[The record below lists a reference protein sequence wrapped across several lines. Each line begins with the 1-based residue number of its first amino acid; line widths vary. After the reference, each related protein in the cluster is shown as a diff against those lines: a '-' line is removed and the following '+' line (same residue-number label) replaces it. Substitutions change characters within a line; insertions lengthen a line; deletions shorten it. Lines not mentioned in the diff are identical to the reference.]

1 MNCKNIISPFE
12 RNGFFIWT
20 NSWWDFFKSCPFIFT
35 FSLSSHVRLKLVQ
48 CFWRIASTHLKV
60 FNVLLFSVFCFYL
73 PLEKMPDP
81 SFAVIWTPMFGAEF
95 GWNWHDCP
103 GEDNFKN
110 STNFHHFATTCTQ
123 VRGSYPT
130 CIFFI
135 KEGKFNWKVT
145 SEFWWRRFSTIVTCV
160 VCSFFHY
167 RIFISRLKG
176 AYIFI

>member
-1 MNCKNIISPFE
+1 MTSKNIISPFE
-12 RNGFFIWT
+12 RNGFSFEQTHGGI
-20 NSWWDFFKSCPFIFT
+20 FKSCPFIFT

-103 GEDNFKN
+103 GEDNFLKIN
-110 STNFHHFATTCTQ
+110 KFSPFRYYSGQSIWSNLHLLYQRRQ
-123 VRGSYPT
+123 V
-130 CIFFI
+130 
-135 KEGKFNWKVT
+135 W
-145 SEFWWRRFSTIVTCV
+145 
-160 VCSFFHY
+160 
-167 RIFISRLKG
+167 LKG
-176 AYIFI
+176 N